1 MNNFLCVMSVVLA
14 IGIVALWVL
23 YACDQIKEEKR
34 QIANRKCPD
43 CGGYLI
49 SEDCFDLE
57 VDDII
62 VVKQVGHCENCK
74 QEFLWYE
81 RFKLDEI
88 EEIKKI

>member
-1 MNNFLCVMSVVLA
+1 MNNFLCIMSVVLTV
-14 IGIVALWVL
+14 GIAALWVV

-34 QIANRKCPD
+34 QVARCPD

-49 SEDCFDLE
+49 SEDSFDLDAND
-57 VDDII
+57 VII
-62 VVKQVGHCENCK
+62 VKVVGHCENCK

>member
-1 MNNFLCVMSVVLA
+1 MNDFLCVMSIVLA
-14 IGIVALWVL
+14 VGLAVLWVL
-23 YACDQIKEEKR
+23 YAYDQIKEEKR
-34 QIANRKCPD
+34 QIAKCPD

-57 VDDII
+57 ASDVII
-62 VVKQVGHCENCK
+62 VKQIGHCENCK

-81 RFKLDEI
+81 RYKLDEI